1 MNLRELVRVSL
12 ISLKGSKL
20 RSLLT
25 TLGITIG
32 IAAVI
37 AVVAI
42 GQGGRAALNSE
53 MEKMGT
59 NLFVVYIDG
68 VVHPGDMQMVDI
80 QIIKAAA
87 PQVKYLAPSQ
97 DLVMQVQGPRGGSE
111 LQITGTTSDFAQVRN
126 LAMQT
131 GRFISEEDQD
141 SLRRVI
147 VLDGNA
153 ARELFGSLNPLGQ
166 QVNISGNSAVVIG
179 VIETNPSLFGSSMN
193 SAYIPIS
200 FSNSIRGDD
209 TIYQL
214 WGSAASKASVEEAMN
229 GAVKILERRHQ
240 AADHYKSESMLS
252 SMQEVNQV
260 TSIIS
265 LIVSSIAGIS
275 LVVGGIGVMNI
286 MLVSVTERT
295 REIGIRMALGARR
308 RDILIQFLVEAVV
321 LCLLGGILGTAIGY
335 SGAWL
340 VAHFAKW
347 PPLVSWTTVALAF
360 GFSAGVGLIFGVYP
374 ANRAARLDPIV
385 ALHRD

>member
-1 MNLRELVRVSL
+1 MSLRELIRVSL

-42 GQGGRAALNSE
+42 GQGGRAALNNE
-53 MEKMGT
+53 MEKFGT

-68 VVHPGDMQMVDI
+68 VIHPGDMQMVDI
-80 QIIKAAA
+80 DIIKAAA
-87 PQVKYLAPSQ
+87 PQVKYMAPSQ
-97 DLVMQVQGPRGGSE
+97 DLVLKVQGPRGAND
-111 LQITGTTSDFAQVRN
+111 LQITGTTNDFAQVRN
-126 LAMQT
+126 LEMKT
-131 GRFISEEDQD
+131 GRFINAEDQA
-141 SLRRVI
+141 STRRVI
-147 VLDGNA
+147 ALDENA
-153 ARELFGSLNPLGQ
+153 ARQLFGSLNPLGQ
-166 QVNISGNSAVVIG
+166 QVNLSGSTAVVIG
-179 VIETNPSLFGSSMN
+179 VIKTDASLFGDSMD

-200 FSNSIRGDD
+200 FSNTIQGND

-214 WGSAASKASVEEAMN
+214 WGSAASKNTVEQAMN

-240 AADHYKSESMLS
+240 TPGHYKSESMLS
-252 SMQEVNQV
+252 DMQQVNQV

-275 LVVGGIGVMNI
+275 LLVGGIGVMNI

-321 LCLLGGILGTAIGY
+321 LCLIGGILGTAIGY
-335 SGAWL
+335 GGAWL

-347 PPLVSWTTVALAF
+347 PPLVSWSTVALAF
-360 GFSAGVGLIFGVYP
+360 GFSTGVGLIFGVYP

>member
-209 TIYQL
+209 TIYQM

>member
-20 RSLLT
+20 RSMLT
-25 TLGITIG
+25 TLGVMIG

-42 GQGGRAALNSE
+42 GQGGRAALNTE
-53 MEKMGT
+53 MEKFGT
-59 NLFVVYIDG
+59 NLFVVYIEG
-68 VVHPGDMQMVDI
+68 VIHPGDMQMVDI
-80 QIIKAAA
+80 QIVKAAA

-97 DLVMQVQGPRGGSE
+97 DMMLKVQGPRGSAD
-111 LQITGTTSDFAQVRN
+111 LSITGTTNDMAAIRN
-126 LAMQT
+126 LEMKT
-131 GRFISEEDQD
+131 GRFINEDDQAN
-141 SLRRVI
+141 SRRVI
-147 VLDGNA
+147 VLDENA
-153 ARELFGSLNPLGQ
+153 ARELFSSSSPLGQ
-166 QVNISGNSAVVIG
+166 QVNISGNSSVVIG
-179 VIETNPSLFGSSMN
+179 VVKADSSMFGSSTN
-193 SAYIPIS
+193 GAYIPIS
-200 FSNSIRGDD
+200 LSSSIRGDD
-209 TIYQL
+209 TIYML
-214 WGSAASKASVEEAMN
+214 WGSATSKTTVDEAMN
-229 GAVKILERRHQ
+229 GTVKILERRHQ
-240 AADHYKSESMLS
+240 APDHYKSESMLS
-252 SMQEVNQV
+252 NMQEVNQV

-265 LIVSSIAGIS
+265 LIVSCIAGIS
-275 LVVGGIGVMNI
+275 LLVGGIGVMNI

-321 LCLLGGILGTAIGY
+321 LCLIGGILGTMIGY
-335 SGAWL
+335 SGAYL

-360 GFSAGVGLIFGVYP
+360 GFSAVVGLIFGVYP